1 MELNRGTSRSIQR
14 TQEQD
19 HKSTSTLPSEERW

>member
-1 MELNRGTSRSIQR
+1 MELDRGTSRSIQR

-19 HKSTSTLPSEERW
+19 YKSTGTLPSEER